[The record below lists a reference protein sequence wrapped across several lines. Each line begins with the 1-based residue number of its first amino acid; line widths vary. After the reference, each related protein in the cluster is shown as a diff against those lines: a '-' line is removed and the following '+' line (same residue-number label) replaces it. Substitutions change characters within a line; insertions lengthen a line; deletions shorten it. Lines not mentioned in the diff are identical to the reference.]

1 MSEDNKNIVIATGGT
16 GGHIFPA
23 VSLMEYL
30 NKIGFVSILTT
41 DLRGYKFI
49 DKKNMRKTIL
59 IDSSSLN
66 RGKKFISILKILSS
80 IFRSLIILFKN
91 KPKFIFGMG
100 GYASFPVCLAGIL
113 LRIPIVIYE
122 NNLLIGKAN
131 RFLAPFSKR
140 IFVTYKDIQGI
151 NTKYK
156 DRTIVT
162 GNIIRENI
170 LNFSKSNDHET
181 RDCLNILVLGG
192 SQAAK
197 IFAEKLPDIFINCKK
212 NNIKFKIYQQC
223 LDEQKFDLQ
232 KIYETNNIN
241 HELFSFTYD
250 ILKYYKLANLVITR
264 AGSSA
269 LAELLNCN
277 IPIISIPLASSSEN
291 HQLQNA
297 QYFIKKGFGILVEE
311 KDIKNKLFELLQSIN
326 KDKSMLKSIEENQK
340 KYSDKNVFTIIGK
353 EINKIFYEN

>member
-1 MSEDNKNIVIATGGT
+1 MSKDNKNIVIAAGGT

-23 VSLMEYL
+23 VSLMENL
-30 NKIGFVSILTT
+30 NKIGFISILTT
-41 DLRGYKFI
+41 DSRGLKFI
-49 DKKNMRKTIL
+49 DKKIVQKTIT
-59 IDSSSLN
+59 IKSSSLN
-66 RGKKFISILKILSS
+66 REKKFISVLTILQS
-80 IFRSLIILFKN
+80 IFRSLIILFKV

-100 GYASFPVCLAGIL
+100 GYASFPICLAGVL
-113 LRIPIVIYE
+113 LRIPIIIYE
-122 NNLLIGKAN
+122 NNLLIGKTN
-131 RFLAPFSKR
+131 RFLAPFAKR

-151 NTKYK
+151 NTQHKNK
-156 DRTIVT
+156 TIVV

-170 LNFSKSNDHET
+170 LNFSKSNDYAT
-181 RDCLNILVLGG
+181 SNDLNILVLGG

-197 IFAEKLPDIFINCKK
+197 IFAEKLPDIFVHCKK
-212 NNIKFKIYQQC
+212 KDINFKVYQQC
-223 LDEQKFDLQ
+223 LDEQKIDLQ

-241 HELFSFTYD
+241 FELFSFTFD

-269 LAELLNCN
+269 LAELLNCK

-291 HQLQNA
+291 HQFQNA

-340 KYSDKNVFTIIGK
+340 KYSDKNVFTIIRK
-353 EINKIFYEN
+353 EISKLFYEN

>member
-1 MSEDNKNIVIATGGT
+1 MSEDNKNIFIATGGT

-30 NKIGFVSILTT
+30 NKNGFVSILTT
-41 DLRGYKFI
+41 DFRGIKFV
-49 DKKNMRKTIL
+49 DKKNMQNTIL

-66 RGKKFISILKILSS
+66 REKKFVSVLRILRS
-80 IFRSLIILFKN
+80 IFRSVIILFKT

-100 GYASFPVCLAGIL
+100 GYASFPICLAGML
-113 LRIPIVIYE
+113 LRIPIIIYE
-122 NNLLIGKAN
+122 NNLLIGKTN

-151 NTKYK
+151 KTKFK
-156 DRTIVT
+156 DKTIVS
-162 GNIIRENI
+162 GNIIREKI
-170 LNFSKSNDHET
+170 LNFSKSNDHQT
-181 RDCLNILVLGG
+181 SNCLNILVLGG

-197 IFAEKLPDIFINCKK
+197 TFAEKLPDIFINCK
-212 NNIKFKIYQQC
+212 NNDINFKVYQQC

-232 KIYETNNIN
+232 KIYKTNNIN
-241 HELFSFTYD
+241 HELFSFTFD

-269 LAELLNCN
+269 LAELLNCK

-326 KDKSMLKSIEENQK
+326 QDKSMLKSIEENQK
-340 KYSDKNVFTIIGK
+340 KYSDKNVFTIIEK
-353 EINKIFYEN
+353 EIKKIFYEN

>member
-1 MSEDNKNIVIATGGT
+1 MSEENKYIVIAAGGT

-30 NKIGFVSILTT
+30 NKNGFVSILTT
-41 DLRGYKFI
+41 DFRGIKFV
-49 DKKNMRKTIL
+49 DKKNMQNTIL

-66 RGKKFISILKILSS
+66 REKKFVSVLRILRS
-80 IFRSLIILFKN
+80 IFRSVIILFKT

-100 GYASFPVCLAGIL
+100 GYASFPICLAGML
-113 LRIPIVIYE
+113 LRIPIIIYE
-122 NNLLIGKAN
+122 NNLLIGKTN

-151 NTKYK
+151 KTKFK
-156 DRTIVT
+156 DKTIVS

-170 LNFSKSNDHET
+170 LNFSKSNDHQT
-181 RDCLNILVLGG
+181 SNCLNILVLGG

-197 IFAEKLPDIFINCKK
+197 TFAEKLPDIFINCK
-212 NNIKFKIYQQC
+212 NNDINFKVYQQC

-232 KIYETNNIN
+232 KIYKTNNIN
-241 HELFSFTYD
+241 HELFSFTFD

-269 LAELLNCN
+269 LAELLNCK

-326 KDKSMLKSIEENQK
+326 QDKSMLKSIEENQK
-340 KYSDKNVFTIIGK
+340 KYSDKNVFTIIEK
-353 EINKIFYEN
+353 EIKKTFYEN